1 MMSESQLMEL
11 FNFDEADLQANRQ
24 GRISNK
30 QVDSLKSEDASSNAL
45 ARNVGIVLIVGA
57 LGGIALLWDTLSLDG
72 SLFGLTGCLAPILI
86 GAFFLR
92 IGLRKSRFTLA
103 KAEGKANIVMESD
116 YSPTLKR
123 YESRVILH
131 IGDSAFEIESEVAG
145 FVFQDETY
153 SVYYIHETDTILSI
167 EKIEKPSAL

>member
-1 MMSESQLMEL
+1 MMSESQLMEQ

-30 QVDSLKSEDASSNAL
+30 QVALLKSEDASSNAM
-45 ARNVGIVLIVGA
+45 ARNVGIVLIGGA
-57 LGGIALLWDTLSLDG
+57 FAGIALLWDTLALDG
-72 SLFGLTGCLAPILI
+72 SLFGLVGCLAPILI

-92 IGLRKSRFTLA
+92 IGLRKSSFTLA

-123 YESRVILH
+123 YETRVILH
-131 IGDSAFEIESEVAG
+131 IDDSAFEIESEAAG
-145 FVFQDETY
+145 FVFQGEP
-153 SVYYIHETDTILSI
+153 YIVFYVHETDAILSI
-167 EKIEKPSAL
+167 ENSREAQK